1 MYILECNKY
10 RMVQVGNIFCTYWIL
25 DFDMIAC
32 PLNFPLRNTVV
43 KHLWKIIIIFV
54 TINIDLVK
62 WIDMVNT
69 AASCMY
75 TNIFISFETS
85 HSYQFKYAHSICYF
99 LYVYNTRM
107 KRKILDVSIHFNIKI
122 FLVHRLYETCLI
134 I

>member
-10 RMVQVGNIFCTYWIL
+10 RMVQVNNIFCTYWIL

-32 PLNFPLRNTVV
+32 PLNFPLRSSRKTLRKDNYYIR
-43 KHLWKIIIIFV
+43 L
-54 TINIDLVK
+54 NIDLVK

-99 LYVYNTRM
+99 LYDYNTRI
-107 KRKILDVSIHFNIKI
+107 KSKILDVSIHLNIKI
-122 FLVHRLYETCLI
+122 LYRLYKACLI